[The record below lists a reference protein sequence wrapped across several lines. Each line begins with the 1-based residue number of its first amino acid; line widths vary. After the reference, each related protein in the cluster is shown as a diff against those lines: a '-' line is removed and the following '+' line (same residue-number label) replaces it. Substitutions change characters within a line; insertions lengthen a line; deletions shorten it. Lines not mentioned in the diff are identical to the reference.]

1 MTFDLNTGILTVIMA
16 LLVWIKADLVSV
28 WKRLNNHTHVIE
40 CKDKECNVKMNGVVV
55 RGE

>member
-28 WKRLNNHTHVIE
+28 WKRVNNHTHVIE
-40 CKDKECNVKMNGVVV
+40 CNDKDCNVKMNGVVV